1 MKVDTKREADIE
13 KRSVF
18 LDIPFYDL
26 LLIPA
31 DRFSEMSNLIT
42 ENGGRVADLDD
53 PKLTHVVL
61 DKRDISRRKELI
73 ARTSE

>member
-1 MKVDTKREADIE
+1 M
-13 KRSVF
+13 
-18 LDIPFYDL
+18 
-26 LLIPA
+26 LIPA
-31 DRFSEMSNLIT
+31 DRFSEMANVIT
-42 ENGGRVADLDD
+42 ENGGRIADLDD